1 MLSSVATVDKK
12 TLKGRRTFTLK
23 YKRYALN
30 AINDLMLLGY
40 SLREAAECQ
49 NIPHY
54 YYKAWRKTVAKV
66 DQMASKQAVVPF
78 RFNGES
84 RKIHPGRPS
93 GLATIEHNLTRSIF
107 ELREQGLQVNT
118 RTLRNEAARLSHNFK
133 AKTIKAKVSSIK
145 RFVKRVGLSH
155 RVSTHVAQKNYK
167 ETEEESSH
175 FMALMRQKVAGMNP
189 DDVINMDQTPI
200 PYTFPSNRTL
210 EKKGTKTIHVRTSTT
225 DTKRAT
231 LAATVTGSGKLLT
244 PFLIF
249 KGKANGR
256 IASKELQTYPKECIY
271 ACQEK
276 AWMDES
282 MMNTWIDL
290 VLIPWKNSRDPG
302 VIPMLVLD
310 AYRVHMMGSVV
321 NRIQSLGIEV
331 QHIPAGCTYLCQ
343 PVDVGI
349 NRPIKKEMTEQWE
362 EWMLSG
368 GGVTDGVAKTPSRM
382 QVAEWI
388 VGSYKAITEQT
399 GRNAWRKTGY
409 EWFLG

>member
-1 MLSSVATVDKK
+1 MQADSPV
-12 TLKGRRTFTLK
+12 KGRRSFSLK
-23 YKRYALN
+23 YKRGVLN
-30 AINDLMLLGY
+30 SINDLMLQGY
-40 SLREAAECQ
+40 SLRRAAEELK
-49 NIPHY
+49 IPHG
-54 YYKAWRKTVAKV
+54 YYKTWRRTVAKA
-66 DQMASKQAVVPF
+66 DSLRKDEAVHPF
-78 RFNGES
+78 TINGEV
-84 RKIHPGRPS
+84 RKLHPGRPT
-93 GLATIEHNLTRSIF
+93 GLGDFQNSLTRSVF

-118 RTLRNEAARLSHNFK
+118 RTVRKEASRLSEIFK
-133 AKTIKAKVSSIK
+133 DKTKIAKVSCIR
-145 RFVKRVGLSH
+145 RFVKRVGLRN
-155 RVSTHVAQKNYK
+155 RVSIHVAQKNHQ

-175 FMALMRQKVAGMNP
+175 FLVLMKQKLSGMNP

-200 PYTFPSNRTL
+200 PFTFPSNRTL

-249 KGKANGR
+249 KGKSNGR
-256 IASKELQTYPKECIY
+256 IAAKELQTYPNECIY

-276 AWMDES
+276 AWMDEV
-282 MMNTWIDL
+282 MMHKWIDL
-290 VLIPWKNSRDPG
+290 VLIPWKESRNPG
-302 VIPMLVLD
+302 VIPVLILD

-349 NRPIKKEMTEQWE
+349 NRPIKVEMTEQSE
-362 EWMLSG
+362 EWMVSG
-368 GGVTDGVAKTPSRM
+368 GGVADGVAKTPSRA

-388 VGSYKAITEQT
+388 VGAYKAITEQT

-409 EWFLG
+409 EWF